1 MYFEKLSEL
10 DKSRIENY
18 IKAYA
23 QHSTSEK
30 MAPLQDILKPWDEAK
45 SGYLSTIFK
54 DNLIITKPIQFQ
66 EGETELLD
74 KVEVQFVD
82 ECHHSQSLSF
92 STPTNYMP
100 NFVHFVL
107 Y

>member
-23 QHSTSEK
+23 QHYTSEK

-54 DNLIITKPIQFQ
+54 DNLCIFIKTFI
-66 EGETELLD
+66 LI
-74 KVEVQFVD
+74 KVK
-82 ECHHSQSLSF
+82 
-92 STPTNYMP
+92 
-100 NFVHFVL
+100 
-107 Y
+107 